1 VSRPPAWER
10 RADIVRRAK
19 RVGLGTVSDL
29 AATYQVTTSTIR
41 RDLAGLTRDGELART
56 NGGAFRVLT
65 PQDESMKQVGEAFD
79 AKRAIARWAAAEI
92 RPGEMVLLDAGSTVT
107 ALAHELRD
115 SHGVT
120 VVTTGLN
127 AMAVLADSPQVHVE
141 CLGGTLRHVS
151 QGLVGP
157 LAEILLERMT
167 FDRVFLGADGVS
179 ATDGICAA
187 DLRQTRLKEVMAARS
202 AKTYVLAH
210 AAKLGHRP
218 FHAWAPLP
226 NGWTLVTDEAA
237 TPAAVE
243 EFRRHGV
250 DVHIAPPVDW
260 CPVRAVPLRDTRA

>member
-1 VSRPPAWER
+1 MSRPPAWER
-10 RADIVRRAK
+10 RADIVRRA
-19 RVGLGTVSDL
+19 RSVGLGTISDL

-41 RDLAGLTRDGELART
+41 RDLAELTRDGELART
-56 NGGAFRVLT
+56 NGGAFPVLT
-65 PQDESMKQVGEAFD
+65 PQEESMKQRLGEAFD
-79 AKRAIARWAAAEI
+79 AKRAISRWAAAEI
-92 RPGEMVLLDAGSTVT
+92 RPGETVLLDAGSTVT

-115 SHGVT
+115 SQGVT

-127 AMAVLADSPQVHVE
+127 AMSVLADSPHVHVE

-151 QGLVGP
+151 RGLVGA

-167 FDRVFLGADGVS
+167 FDRVFLGGDGVS

-237 TPAAVE
+237 APAAVE

-250 DVHIAPPVDW
+250 DVHIAPPVD
-260 CPVRAVPLRDTRA
+260 